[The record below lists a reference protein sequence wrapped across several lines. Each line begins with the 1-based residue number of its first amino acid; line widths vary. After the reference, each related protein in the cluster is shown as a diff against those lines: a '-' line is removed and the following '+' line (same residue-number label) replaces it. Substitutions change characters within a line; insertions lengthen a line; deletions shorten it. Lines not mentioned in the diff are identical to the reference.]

1 MILNRNQIINLD
13 KFKIK
18 LDLTQSIDRQI
29 YLHGFYE
36 KKQISYLRNICKMN
50 KITHFLDIGANIG
63 YYTLIFANIKN
74 IYAFEPNKKSYHKL
88 KENIKLNNQNVNTY
102 NFALSNKNSNAEI
115 WYTDINKMGGSSVF
129 NEEDHELKKYKYEK
143 LFKEKILLK
152 KLDDVISF
160 KNLNILIKIDVERH
174 EKNVLEGMKKLI
186 NQNNIILQI
195 EIFDER
201 KKMIYKYLET
211 LNLKFVNAIGHDHYF
226 VKNLKFK

>member
-1 MILNRNQIINLD
+1 MLDNSQIINLG
-13 KFKIK
+13 KFKMK

-29 YLHGFYE
+29 YLNGFYE
-36 KKQISYLRNICKMN
+36 KEQISYLKNICNLN
-50 KITHFLDIGANIG
+50 KINHFLDIGANIG
-63 YYTLIFANIKN
+63 YYTLIFGNIKN
-74 IYAFEPNKKSYHKL
+74 IYAFEPNKKNYHKL
-88 KENIKLNNQNVNTY
+88 KENIILNKKNFKVY
-102 NFALSNKNSNAEI
+102 NFGLSSINSKSEI
-115 WYTDINKMGGSSVF
+115 WYTDINKMGGSAVYNKHDF
-129 NEEDHELKKYKYEK
+129 ELTKYENK
-143 LFKEKILLK
+143 KIFKEKILLK
-152 KLDDVISF
+152 KLDDVLNF